1 MGKIMSIDLACST
14 RGLGICLLEPA
25 PDTPLKV
32 EFASPEHIGL
42 HDPLFPTTVGEA
54 IFGFC
59 SRQAIPIVLIDGP
72 QAWKDPDSELAYCRR
87 CEKKLNTPA
96 KTGIVGN
103 VKPAT
108 WTRFVEF
115 SIAVFSRLVDLGR
128 KLAENPH
135 PVAADGEVLVLES
148 FPFSAWRKAGILPLP
163 SKRKC
168 RSEDL
173 AQRLSELQRLYRP
186 IVATAPNHDELQALV
201 AGLAGIAILDGN
213 TSGYQLDGSPPICK
227 NGVLVGGLHCESA
240 EAEEHKPPP
249 GSNRMKAVRFC
260 TKTAEV
266 EATHTT
272 PN

>member
-14 RGLGICLLEPA
+14 RGFGICLLEAA

-72 QAWKDPDSELAYCRR
+72 QAWKDPDSELAHCRH

-96 KTGIVGN
+96 KTGLVGS

-108 WTRFVEF
+108 WTRFVAF
-115 SIAVFSRLVDLGR
+115 SIAVFSRLVELGG
-128 KLAENPH
+128 KVAENPQ
-135 PVAADGEVLVLES
+135 PIAVDGELLVLES
-148 FPFSAWRKAGILPLP
+148 FPFSAWRKVGILALP

-168 RSEDL
+168 RSGDL
-173 AQRLSELQRLYRP
+173 VHRLGELQRLYRMT
-186 IVATAPNHDELQALV
+186 IATSPNHDELQALV
-201 AGLAGIAILDGN
+201 AGLAGIAILDRN
-213 TSGYQLDGSPPICK
+213 ASGYQLDGSAPIYK
-227 NGVLVGGLHCESA
+227 GGLLTEGYIVNPLGPRTSVPRCIL
-240 EAEEHKPPP
+240 
-249 GSNRMKAVRFC
+249 
-260 TKTAEV
+260 
-266 EATHTT
+266 T
-272 PN
+272 PID